1 MVQGRTH
8 FENWRV
14 SEQRDSMVGLFV
26 LVFYVILLWF
36 ELITLV
42 LLGLLFVSILILGDF
57 VVCVFFFVCLFLR
70 ENESEV

>member
-1 MVQGRTH
+1 
-8 FENWRV
+8 
-14 SEQRDSMVGLFV
+14 MVGLFG

-42 LLGLLFVSILILGDF
+42 LLGLLFVSIFILGDF

-70 ENESEV
+70 ENRSEI